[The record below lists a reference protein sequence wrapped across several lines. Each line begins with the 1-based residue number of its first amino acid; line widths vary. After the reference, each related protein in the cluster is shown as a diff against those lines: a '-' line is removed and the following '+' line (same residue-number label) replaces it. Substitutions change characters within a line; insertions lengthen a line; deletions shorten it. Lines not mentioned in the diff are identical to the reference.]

1 MIDIKQYQTLLNK
14 ICKIEKLNETEIENA
29 NKMLSEKVEKISNL
43 RNFIEDNIKEYT
55 DISYFFVVYAII
67 LNNKEENNSFEE
79 FKSGK
84 IFSRIKNIIET
95 QNIKFDLYH
104 FSNLDE
110 YKEKYQND
118 YDLLIKGLNSS
129 KIERGYKDI
138 AVEMFWN
145 IFEEL

>member
-1 MIDIKQYQTLLNK
+1 MIDIKPYQTLLNE
-14 ICKIEKLNETEIENA
+14 ICKIENLNETEIENA

-118 YDLLIKGLNSS
+118 YDLLINGLNSP
-129 KIERGYKDI
+129 KIEKGYKDI

>member
-1 MIDIKQYQTLLNK
+1 MIDIKPYQTLLNE
-14 ICKIEKLNETEIENA
+14 ICKIENLNETEIENA

-118 YDLLIKGLNSS
+118 YDLLINGLNSS
-129 KIERGYKDI
+129 KIEKGYKDI

>member
-1 MIDIKQYQTLLNK
+1 MIDIKPYQTLLNE
-14 ICKIEKLNETEIENA
+14 ICKIENLNEKEIENA

-84 IFSRIKNIIET
+84 IFSRIENIIET
-95 QNIKFDLYH
+95 QNIKFYLYH

-118 YDLLIKGLNSS
+118 YDLLINGLNSS
-129 KIERGYKDI
+129 KIEKGYKDI

>member
-1 MIDIKQYQTLLNK
+1 MIDIKPYQTLLNE
-14 ICKIEKLNETEIENA
+14 ICKIENLNETEIKNA
-29 NKMLSEKVEKISNL
+29 NKMLSEKVQKISDL

-84 IFSRIKNIIET
+84 TFSRIKNIIET

-118 YDLLIKGLNSS
+118 YNLLINGLNSS
-129 KIERGYKDI
+129 KIEKGYKDI